1 LLNDDDEGG
10 MADVRND
17 TDDRITKVLGKY
29 MPERSARAL
38 ISQARRTTG
47 IEHSDLEARDL
58 SALFLALERE
68 AATLLGRWTR
78 ALLHG
83 ELEFELA
90 SSTSGIVQAAPV
102 ASDSVDVRSEWDV
115 SVARARSRELMT
127 ALGAKSYEVVK
138 VMTLVSELARNIVLY
153 TRGGRIAFE
162 PSQNPRCLVIRAIDE
177 GPGIPNLPE
186 VLAGR
191 YRSKTGLGKGL
202 LGVKRLSSRFTIHT
216 EPSGTRIEAEVR
228 L

>member
-1 LLNDDDEGG
+1 
-10 MADVRND
+10 MTDVGDD
-17 TDDRITKVLGKY
+17 TDDRISKVLGKY

-58 SALFLALERE
+58 SALFFALEKQ
-68 AATLLGRWTR
+68 AATVLDRWTR

-90 SSTSGIVQAAPV
+90 SCVSGVIAAAPI
-102 ASDSVDVRSEWDV
+102 APDAVDVQSEWDV

-153 TRGGRIAFE
+153 ARGGKISFE
-162 PSQNPRCLVIRAIDE
+162 PCQSPRSLVVRATDD
-177 GPGIPNLPE
+177 GPGIPNLPD

-202 LGVKRLSSRFTIHT
+202 LAVKRLSSRFTIHT
-216 EPSGTRIEAEVR
+216 DSSGTRIEAEVR

>member
-1 LLNDDDEGG
+1 
-10 MADVRND
+10 MSDVHDD

-38 ISQARRTTG
+38 ISQARRITG
-47 IEHSDLEARDL
+47 IHHSDLEARDL
-58 SALFLALERE
+58 SALFVALEKQ
-68 AATLLGRWTR
+68 AATLLDRWR
-78 ALLHG
+78 GALLHG

-90 SSTSGIVQAAPV
+90 SSVSGIMAAAPIV
-102 ASDSVDVRSEWDV
+102 PEAVEVRSEWDV

-127 ALGAKSYEVVK
+127 ALEANSYEVVR

-153 TRGGRIAFE
+153 TPGGRIAFE
-162 PSQNPRCLVIRAIDE
+162 LWHDPRSLVVRATDN
-177 GPGIPNLPE
+177 GPGIPNLSD

-202 LGVKRLSSRFTIHT
+202 LGVRRLSSRFTIHT
-216 EPSGTRIEAEVR
+216 DSAGTRIEAEVR